1 MRWVNTSNLI
11 SLMLFSINSLI
22 IKELTHYYLFCH
34 YTVFH
39 GLNPIFRWLY
49 NTIFIC
55 SKNKNTWKLTA
66 MRNKF
71 QTWIMNT
78 SNLICLRLYSIN
90 SLTTTEWKHCFFR
103 FAITVFHGLNP
114 IFRWLYDT
122 IFICSKNKNAW
133 KLAAVREKFQI
144 WILNTNIWLSN
155 IIYQT
160 FIRMDVLWRKQLL
173 RNSQDKFVC
182 NSWTWQLFLNSKGLC
197 MPVEYRIYW
206 IYSPD

>member
-1 MRWVNTSNLI
+1 
-11 SLMLFSINSLI
+11 MLFSINSLI

-34 YTVFH
+34 YTVFL

-122 IFICSKNKNAW
+122 IFICSKNKNQA
-133 KLAAVREKFQI
+133 KNYYGTCEKKFKERYSNHTVSFRNKSKEKSTELSKCI
-144 WILNTNIWLSN
+144 WELKNSSINYDLNWSIAYKSHPCLNL
-155 IIYQT
+155 IY
-160 FIRMDVLWRKQLL
+160 V
-173 RNSQDKFVC
+173 
-182 NSWTWQLFLNSKGLC
+182 
-197 MPVEYRIYW
+197 
-206 IYSPD
+206 